1 MTDRNS
7 GDSGKNG
14 EKMKQFEEDEG
25 WKRVILVKE
34 TKELGYLSLVE
45 CFFKWIGVDHSVLE
59 KEVKPVNS
67 WETGP

>member
-1 MTDRNS
+1 MDIDTVTDRNS

-14 EKMKQFEEDEG
+14 EKMKQFEENEG

-45 CFFKWIGVDHSVLE
+45 CFF
-59 KEVKPVNS
+59 
-67 WETGP
+67 